1 MFNET
6 ESRFT
11 GKNGILMFLTAL
23 FVFVFIGFGFGQKQD
38 HDRIQM
44 RDNIIK
50 ELNLSDEQQTKIGQM
65 RLQNQKEMVDL
76 KADLQKKKIE
86 LKELLQNGN
95 YSRAEYMTKT
105 DAIISAKNNIE
116 IARAEHQL
124 DIYESLDVD
133 QQKTWNKNSFR
144 FQGKKDKFCR
154 KEYRRIEHD

>member
-1 MFNET
+1 MFSKTET
-6 ESRFT
+6 RFT

-44 RDNIIK
+44 RDNILK
-50 ELNLSDEQQTKIGQM
+50 KLNLSDEQQTNIGQM

-76 KADLQKKKIE
+76 KADLQKKNIE

-116 IARAEHQL
+116 IARAEHQM
-124 DIYESLDVD
+124 DIYESLDAD

-144 FQGKKDKFCR
+144 FQGDKDKFCR

>member
-1 MFNET
+1 MFSKT

-23 FVFVFIGFGFGQKQD
+23 FVFVFIGFSFGQKQD

-50 ELNLSDEQQTKIGQM
+50 ELNLSDEQQTNIGQM
-65 RLQNQKEMVDL
+65 RLQNQKEMVDF

-95 YSRAEYMTKT
+95 YSRAEFMFKT

-116 IARAEHQL
+116 IARAEHQM
-124 DIYESLDVD
+124 DIYETLDAD
-133 QQKTWNKNSFR
+133 QQKIWNKNSFR
-144 FQGKKDKFCR
+144 FHNKRDKMFR

>member
-1 MFNET
+1 MFSET
-6 ESRFT
+6 ESRFG

-23 FVFVFIGFGFGQKQD
+23 FVFVLTGFGFGQKQD

-50 ELNLSDEQQTKIGQM
+50 ELNLTDEQQTNIGQM
-65 RLQNQKEMVDL
+65 RLQNQKDMVDL

-95 YSRAEYMTKT
+95 YSRTEYMTKT

-116 IARAEHQL
+116 IAQAENQM
-124 DIYESLDVD
+124 DIYESLDAD
-133 QQKTWNKNSFR
+133 QQKIWNKKGHR
-144 FQGKKDKFCR
+144 FHDGREKFFR
-154 KEYRRIEHD
+154 KEFRRIEHE

>member
-1 MFNET
+1 MFSKT

-38 HDRIQM
+38 QDRIQM

-50 ELNLSDEQQTKIGQM
+50 ELNLSDEQQTNIGQM

-76 KADLQKKKIE
+76 KADLQKKNIE

-95 YSRAEYMTKT
+95 YSRAEYMAKT

-116 IARAEHQL
+116 IARAEHQM

-133 QQKTWNKNSFR
+133 QQKTWNKNSFI

-154 KEYRRIEHD
+154 KEFRRNEHD